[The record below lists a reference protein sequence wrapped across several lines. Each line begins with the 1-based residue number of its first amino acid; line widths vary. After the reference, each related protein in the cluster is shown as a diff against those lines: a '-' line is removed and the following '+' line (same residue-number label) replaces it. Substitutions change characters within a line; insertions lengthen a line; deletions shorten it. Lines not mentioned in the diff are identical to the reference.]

1 MLEVYLDDPVFAGL
15 ETADLA
21 TKFKVWV
28 RRYLHIYKHKYSIVV
43 VSFGFCIILF
53 FCASFYVLILILFV
67 EYSFVILEKFLK
79 VI

>member
-28 RRYLHIYKHKYSIVV
+28 RRYLHIYQHKCSIVV
-43 VSFGFCIILF
+43 VSFWFLYDFVFLCQ
-53 FCASFYVLILILFV
+53 FYVLILILFV